1 MCDTNHIPRATA
13 TARRINLQDDP
24 ELDHRVAHD
33 VGGHDPICGAV
44 LVELGQRVGPRI
56 PAGDV
61 EEGQE
66 GPVEG
71 GEVVRRHAA
80 EEDHPYH
87 RSCAPASRNYK
98 SRCETD
104 ESGLKHV
111 SSRTRGDNGRRSLH
125 RTHRRRAG

>member
-33 VGGHDPICGAV
+33 VGGHDPVRGAIF
-44 LVELGQRVGPRI
+44 VELGQRVGPCI

-87 RSCAPASRNYK
+87 RSCAPAGRAHM
-98 SRCETD
+98 SRCESFFYT
-104 ESGLKHV
+104 EHKV
-111 SSRTRGDNGRRSLH
+111 SLIAHTRR
-125 RTHRRRAG
+125 